1 MSPRRIPPRR
11 MPLSTTCC
19 GRTSPLRSRGSIATA
34 HPTLRPYPTA
44 AELTDLE
51 YQLDLGGASE
61 RWDRIWT
68 EIKAG

>member
-1 MSPRRIPPRR
+1 MLRPDVAAEIARFNRYGSPNAAAMRQLPDAP
-11 MPLSTTCC
+11 
-19 GRTSPLRSRGSIATA
+19 
-34 HPTLRPYPTA
+34 PYPTA